1 MAKQAGKAGNPWGGW
16 RENARE
22 LAIVVVGV
30 LVALLAQQVVQD
42 FEWRQKTNAALD
54 AMRHELLWDDGPQ
67 IYQRAVSHSC
77 AVARLDAIRA
87 AVEAGRSRVE
97 IRRLIDD
104 YDVLFFTYDSAALDA
119 AVASETFTHLTHEE
133 SAPFNNV
140 YPSIPVF
147 NRTAEREAVDLA
159 ALRALRRTGGPL
171 SDAEADATLARVEA
185 LRNDE
190 RVMFGGAKWVIPNL
204 REIGP
209 LDRGRLAE
217 FLGSARR
224 QYGDCAKP
232 LPANWPDRAGS

>member
-42 FEWRQKTNAALD
+42 FEWRQKTAAALD

-67 IYQRAVSHSC
+67 IYGRAVSHDC
-77 AVARLDAIRA
+77 AVARLDAIRD
-87 AVEAGRSRVE
+87 AVEAGRSRAE
-97 IRRLIDD
+97 IGRLIDS
-104 YDVLFFTYDSAALDA
+104 YGINFFTYDSAALDA
-119 AVASETFTHLTHEE
+119 AVASETFTHLAPEE

-185 LRNDE
+185 LRAHE

-204 REIGP
+204 RKIGP
-209 LDRGRLAE
+209 LDAGRLAE
-217 FLGSARR
+217 FLALARR
-224 QYGDCAKP
+224 QYGDCVRP
-232 LPANWPDRAGS
+232 LPADWPNPAR

>member
-1 MAKQAGKAGNPWGGW
+1 VVRGAGLNGHPASGRP
-16 RENARE
+16 
-22 LAIVVVGV
+22 V
-30 LVALLAQQVVQD
+30 
-42 FEWRQKTNAALD
+42 
-54 AMRHELLWDDGPQ
+54 
-67 IYQRAVSHSC
+67 
-77 AVARLDAIRA
+77 VARAEI
-87 AVEAGRSRVE
+87 AGRM
-97 IRRLIDD
+97 
-104 YDVLFFTYDSAALDA
+104 A
-119 AVASETFTHLTHEE
+119 
-133 SAPFNNV
+133 
-140 YPSIPVF
+140 
-147 NRTAEREAVDLA
+147 A